1 MTQVLASEN
10 TDYRPRSFTLEM
22 LGFSGAEKEMLASTF
37 RLTGRRLFTY
47 NEPTSPTDRS
57 DVYLVN
63 GDNPAAL
70 AQLQA
75 RSPNVHAPAVLI
87 GKITTPSS
95 WPVIEKP
102 VRWMRLFEQLDAV
115 MEAALQQRARRVK
128 AEIGDWDGQT
138 FRRAVDRNALPESPI
153 VEIRPTDSVLVVDDS
168 ATVRAFM
175 RAKLAPFRFDVD
187 YAENGE
193 TAIDMAQSKQYT
205 CVFLDIMMPGID
217 GYQVCKRLKSS
228 PATKDVAVV
237 MLSSKSSSFDKFRGS
252 WAGCDAYLGKPVGE
266 DELLATIARFLPSA
280 RRVATAILEKA
291 S

>member
-47 NEPTSPTDRS
+47 NEPASPADRS

-63 GDNPAAL
+63 ADNPAAL

-87 GKITTPSS
+87 GKITSPSS

-128 AEIGDWDGQT
+128 TEIGEWDGHT
-138 FRRAVDRNALPESPI
+138 FRRAVDRNASSGTPI
-153 VEIRPTDSVLVVDDS
+153 VETRPTDSVLVVDDS

-237 MLSSKSSSFDKFRGS
+237 MLSSTSSSYDKFRGS

>member
-1 MTQVLASEN
+1 MTQALPSEN
-10 TDYRPRSFTLEM
+10 TDHRPRSFILEM
-22 LGFSGAEKEMLASTF
+22 LGFSGPEKELLASTF
-37 RLTGRRLFTY
+37 RLTGRRLYTY
-47 NEPTSPTDRS
+47 NEPASPSDRS

-63 GDNPAAL
+63 ADNPDAL

-87 GKITTPSS
+87 GKINAPSS
-95 WPVIEKP
+95 WPVVEKP

-115 MEAALQQRARRVK
+115 MYAALQQRARRVK
-128 AEIGDWDGQT
+128 TDMGDWDGHT
-138 FRRAVDRNALPESPI
+138 FRRAADRNVASSTPI
-153 VEIRPTDSVLVVDDS
+153 IETRPTDSVLVVDDS

-193 TAIDMAQSKQYT
+193 TAIDMAQAKQYT
-205 CVFLDIMMPGID
+205 CIFLDIMMPGID
-217 GYQVCKRLKSS
+217 GYQVCKRIKSS

-252 WAGCDAYLGKPVGE
+252 WAGCNAYLGKPVGE